1 MNILIVDDDITIR
14 NLLSMLIKQIDDF
27 TGTVAGAS
35 SADEAEAL
43 CDERPVDLVI
53 TDIKMPNRSGL
64 ELIRLLRKK
73 HPEIQIACLSAY
85 DDYEYIRK
93 ALKLGVL
100 DYILKSEMKLEDIIS
115 LLDKVESFSS
125 ISYNVV
131 PPRDEVDNL
140 REINTLLELYLEGDD
155 AQAEE
160 ICMHMDCDMAD
171 QIAVI
176 AFYLQRQ
183 AVSIDELLIAQ
194 RIAEKTREGEQRS
207 GLSFVV
213 YEGERIVML
222 LKDTSDSIES
232 RENEMMKLSLLYKR
246 NLEEY
251 SDQSVAVS
259 LYEVAQNAGQL
270 RQTIM
275 KVTDILDAYEYYPN
289 YEKDKVSLK
298 RLNEDDVRVLQQL
311 MEDYD
316 GHFDL
321 QASADRFFEHIQCW
335 HQDYMAPREV
345 KSAAMCGL
353 FYLMGRNDSFQTTP
367 ENLLNYNYYAK
378 HIRYARDQH
387 KLEGIVQD
395 ALESMFSKNY
405 AEGRPR
411 NDSVQAAVEYINVN
425 YDHKLT
431 LDDIAKH
438 IYLNRTYVSQLFK
451 KHMKVNFAEYLEMV
465 RINKAKTLLLDT
477 HMPIVEIAARVGYS
491 NQSYFTKVFK
501 RNTGFS
507 PNAFRMISKK

>member
-14 NLLSMLIKQIDDF
+14 NLLSMLIEQIDDF
-27 TGTVAGAS
+27 TGNVISIS
-35 SADEAEAL
+35 SVDEAETL
-43 CDERPVDLVI
+43 CDEKSIDLVI

-64 ELIRLLRKK
+64 ELIRTLRKK

-100 DYILKSEMKLEDIIS
+100 DYILKSEIKLEDIIS

-131 PPRDEVDNL
+131 PPKAEMDNL
-140 REINTLLELYLEGDD
+140 REINTLLELYLDGDD

-160 ICMHMDCDMAD
+160 ICMHMDCTIAD
-171 QIAVI
+171 PITVI
-176 AFYLQRQ
+176 AFCLQRQ
-183 AVSIDELLIAQ
+183 ATSLDELLIAQ
-194 RIAEKTREGEQRS
+194 RIAEKTREGEDRP

-213 YEGERIVML
+213 YEGERIVIL

-251 SDQSVAVS
+251 SDHSVAIS
-259 LYEVAQNAGQL
+259 LYEVAQNAAHL

-275 KVTDILDAYEYYPN
+275 KVMDILDAYEYYPN
-289 YEKDKVSLK
+289 YEKDKTRLQ
-298 RLNEDDVRVLQQL
+298 RLNEDDVRLLRQL
-311 MEDYD
+311 VEDYD
-316 GHFDL
+316 GHSDL
-321 QASADRFFEHIQCW
+321 RASSNRFFEHIRSW
-335 HQDYMAPREV
+335 HQDCMAPREV

-353 FYLMGRNDSFQTTP
+353 FYLMSRNDSSQTTP

-378 HIRYARDQH
+378 RIRYAHDQH
-387 KLEGIVQD
+387 NPEEIVKD
-395 ALESMFSKNY
+395 ALESMLSKSD
-405 AEGRPR
+405 AQDKPR

-425 YDHKLT
+425 YDHKIT

-438 IYLNRTYVSQLFK
+438 VYLNRTYTSQLFK
-451 KHMKVNFAEYLEMV
+451 KHMKVNFADYLEMV

-477 HMPIVEIAARVGYS
+477 SMPISEIAARVGYS

-501 RNTGFS
+501 HNTGFS